1 MDREGRDLRQL
12 LYCFAMFSI
21 GLSVD
26 ADNGHIGAQRSK
38 LSSGG
43 GAYSGAEIA
52 FDACPQ
58 PFNKPA
64 SRSSS
69 SLVPNVMSPKT
80 RRQHVIMVLDL
91 WAQDIHY
98 GITVPFMRF
107 VAT

>member
-12 LYCFAMFSI
+12 LCFAVFSI

-43 GAYSGAEIA
+43 GAYSGAEIP
-52 FDACPQ
+52 FHACPQ

-64 SRSSS
+64 SPSSS
-69 SLVPNVMSPKT
+69 SVVPNAMSPKT
-80 RRQHVIMVLDL
+80 RRQHAVMALDL
-91 WAQDIHY
+91 WAYNIHY
-98 GITVPFMRF
+98 GIIVPFTRF
-107 VAT
+107 VVT